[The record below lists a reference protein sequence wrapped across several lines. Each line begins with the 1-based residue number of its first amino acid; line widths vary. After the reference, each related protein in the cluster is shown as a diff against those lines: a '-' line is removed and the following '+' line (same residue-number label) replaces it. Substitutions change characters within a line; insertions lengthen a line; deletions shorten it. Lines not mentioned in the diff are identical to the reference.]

1 MGNKKRKN
9 SNYVTEK
16 TILAKKQKE
25 KAEHNKKVRRT
36 ALIITALA
44 LSAALIIGGI
54 LALGFGVFGW
64 GKPSQNFKVT
74 HHATMVIKDY
84 GTVHIELY
92 GEEAPETVANFV
104 SLANEGFYNG
114 LTFHRIIENFMAQG
128 GKSDTVTKPTI
139 KGEFSANGVDN
150 DILHNRGVI
159 SMARGDGLDSAST
172 QFFIVQNTEKS
183 EHLNG
188 YYAAF
193 GKVTSGMDVIDAI
206 CKDAEPYDNNGF
218 ILPAEQPIIT
228 SISIHGVH

>member
-16 TILAKKQKE
+16 TILAKEKKE
-25 KAEHNKKVRRT
+25 KAERNKKVRRT
-36 ALIITALA
+36 ALIITAAA
-44 LSAALIIGGI
+44 LSAALLIGGI

-64 GKPSQNFKVT
+64 GKNSQNFKAT

-92 GEEAPETVANFV
+92 GEEAPETVENFV

-114 LTFHRIIENFMAQG
+114 LTFHRIIEGFMAQG
-128 GKSDTVTKPTI
+128 GKSDMVSKPTI
-139 KGEFSANGVDN
+139 KGEFSANGIDN
-150 DILHNRGVI
+150 DILHRRGVI
-159 SMARGDGLDSAST
+159 SMARADGLNSAST
-172 QFFIVQNTEKS
+172 QFFIVQNAKAA

-206 CKDAEPYDNNGF
+206 CKDAKPYDNGS
-218 ILPAEQPIIT
+218 ILPSEQPIIT
-228 SISIHGVH
+228 SISIHATH